1 MFCLSIFLEKM
12 NILCFIENLN
22 AGGAQR
28 QICSLANLLKE
39 NKNDVTILTYHGD
52 NFYIKELNKNNIRL
66 INLKYENKLLKIFKL
81 IKFLKNSEK
90 DVVIAYLRNP
100 SLIAEISKLL
110 GASGN

>member
-1 MFCLSIFLEKM
+1 M

-52 NFYIKELNKNNIRL
+52 NFYIKDLLKDNIRL

-81 IKFLKNSEK
+81 IKFLRNSEK
-90 DVVIAYLRNP
+90 DIRLCLSEKSIFDCRDIKTIRGKVETNYF
-100 SLIAEISKLL
+100 
-110 GASGN
+110 